1 MAYNIGDNTIDQQI
15 SELVTAGSENPH
27 PELIA
32 EIITTALKLH
42 RDRAGKG
49 DLRMINTAL
58 KELRFSSQLFA
69 RNRHKPKVTMYGSA
83 RLTADSPDYQLA
95 KEFAALMV
103 QEGWEIITGA
113 GPGIMEAGN
122 EGAGPDNSYG
132 VAIRLPFETSANP
145 YVDPKRVINFK
156 YFFTRKVGFVKE
168 SHAFV
173 LFPGGFGTMD
183 EAFELLTL
191 LQTGKSDLHPVVLL
205 DSPGSGYWDGW
216 AAFVE
221 EHLIGAGMVDAD
233 DVALYKIMNDPRE
246 AARELCHFYA
256 NYQSQRYVDGRLVIR
271 VGTAPSAEQCAEL
284 TKEFA
289 DILKSG
295 SIEAVEAS
303 AAEIADDDSL
313 DAQRV
318 RLHFDQRHFA
328 RLRQLV
334 DRLNDL
340 MAPGHRSLPPAAF
353 TQEQQSRPW

>member
-1 MAYNIGDNTIDQQI
+1 MAYNIGDTGIDQQI
-15 SELVTAGSENPH
+15 SDLVAAGSENPH

-49 DLRMINTAL
+49 DLKMINTAL

-83 RLTADSPDYQLA
+83 RLNADSPNYQLA

-103 QEGWEIITGA
+103 GEGWEVITGA

-122 EGAGPDNSYG
+122 EGAGAENSYG

-145 YVDPKRVINFK
+145 YIDPNRLVNFK

-183 EAFELLTL
+183 EGFELLTL

-205 DSPGSGYWDGW
+205 DAPGSGYWEGW
-216 AAFVE
+216 AKFIDA
-221 EHLIGAGMVDAD
+221 HLIGTGMVSAE
-233 DVALYKIMNDPRE
+233 DVALYKITNDPKE
-246 AARELCHFYA
+246 AAREVCHFYA

-271 VGTAPSAEQCAEL
+271 MGAAPSAEQCVDL
-284 TKEFA
+284 TVEFG

-295 SIEAVEAS
+295 VIELVDAS
-303 AAEIADDDSL
+303 AAEIADEDSL
-313 DAQRV
+313 DAERIT
-318 RLHFDQRHFA
+318 LHFDRQHFA
-328 RLRQLV
+328 RLRMLV

-340 MAPGHRSLPPAAF
+340 VAPEHRSLPPAAF